1 MMFLSL
7 EDVREAEREKER
19 KRGTSAR
26 ETEKRRVESLPE
38 EKEKEEGQSGSGN
51 DRPSALE
58 ANIDECPALLALRNQ
73 QSEERGIALFPFSPP
88 SLASSP
94 TSSTDP
100 PPPPPPPPFRFFSTF
115 GFRLS
120 AFGKRRGI
128 NGSPISPLSSRIRRR
143 KPRQRTRKRTKD
155 RSFAEIRFSRASS
168 ESRSFLVS
176 LFHATFPRIS
186 SRRTGCRGTARSPGQ
201 RIGVSRLSVRTFFTN
216 VSMPRRS
223 SNFEFHAAAGRKFG
237 PARQG
242 QSEREETRREE
253 TKGGSAVKPRTRRD
267 SARHSHVF
275 INGS

>member
-1 MMFLSL
+1 M
-7 EDVREAEREKER
+7 KN
-19 KRGTSAR
+19 
-26 ETEKRRVESLPE
+26 VESL
-38 EKEKEEGQSGSGN
+38 S
-51 DRPSALE
+51 
-58 ANIDECPALLALRNQ
+58 
-73 QSEERGIALFPFSPP
+73 FP
-88 SLASSP
+88 SLLLRWHPRRHRPPTLLLLLLLFAS
-94 TSSTDP
+94 
-100 PPPPPPPPFRFFSTF
+100 
-115 GFRLS
+115 FRLS
-120 AFGKRRGI
+120 AFGFPLSANDEESTVRRFRPFRRGS
-128 NGSPISPLSSRIRRR
+128 GAESRGNA
-143 KPRQRTRKRTKD
+143 RKRTKD
-155 RSFAEIRFSRASS
+155 RSFAEIRFFRASS

-242 QSEREETRREE
+242 QSERDETRREE